1 MKGMKEI
8 EAEESRKVWNLR
20 ISPYLLSPSSL

>member
-8 EAEESRKVWNLR
+8 EAEESRKVWNFR
-20 ISPYLLSPSSL
+20 IPPSLVSPSSL